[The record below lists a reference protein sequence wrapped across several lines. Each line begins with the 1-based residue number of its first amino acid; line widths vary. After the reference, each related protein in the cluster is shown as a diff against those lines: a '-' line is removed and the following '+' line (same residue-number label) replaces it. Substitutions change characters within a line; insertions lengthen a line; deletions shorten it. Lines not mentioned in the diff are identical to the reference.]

1 MNVRLIF
8 NGYVVTFKH
17 NTIEEYEGVE
27 NFFGALCKTMN
38 TNKL

>member
-1 MNVRLIF
+1 MCLIF

-27 NFFGALCKTMN
+27 RKKFGAICKTMN

>member
-1 MNVRLIF
+1 MCLIF

-27 NFFGALCKTMN
+27 FFLERYA
-38 TNKL
+38 KL

>member
-1 MNVRLIF
+1 MCLIF

-27 NFFGALCKTMN
+27 RKKIWSAMQNYEHE
-38 TNKL
+38 